1 MKPTAC
7 AAIAALLAVARMASA
22 QTTGSS
28 DPAAAD
34 AAVRATTEAR
44 ALVATMQ
51 HNARVAFE
59 ALEFARARKR
69 RDEVRCADDALSR
82 ADVALRRS
90 RDDAAVLDAALAS
103 RDAQTT
109 LSALA
114 RIRMRAVQSHEAQ
127 VAAVLCSAPEII
139 TPRDRTLVTVHVDP
153 AVARFAP

>member
-28 DPAAAD
+28 DPAAD

-59 ALEFARARKR
+59 ALESARAHKR
-69 RDEVRCADDALSR
+69 RDEVRCADAALSR
-82 ADVALRRS
+82 ADVALRHS
-90 RDDAAVLDAALAS
+90 RDDAAVLDAALAL

-109 LSALA
+109 LSALT
-114 RIRMRAVQSHEAQ
+114 RIRLRATQSHEAQ

-153 AVARFAP
+153 TVARFDP